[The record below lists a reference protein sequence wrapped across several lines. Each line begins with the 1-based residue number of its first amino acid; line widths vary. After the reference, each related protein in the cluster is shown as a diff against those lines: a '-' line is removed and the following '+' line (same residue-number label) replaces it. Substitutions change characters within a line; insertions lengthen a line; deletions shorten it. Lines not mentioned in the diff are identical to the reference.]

1 MTAKRILIKNGRV
14 IDPAS
19 QLDQVT
25 DIAIKK
31 KKIIGMGAA
40 IPSDFKADKI
50 IDASNLWVLPGIIDL
65 SAYLREPGQENKTR
79 INFETAAAAS
89 AGITRICCMPE
100 LDSPIDGGATVKL
113 IKSKAKQAGYSR
125 VSVIGSLTQGLAG
138 EQLSH
143 MGSLKYVGCV
153 GVSQGREK
161 IKDLATLR
169 KAMEYAGTFQLPL
182 FLHPI
187 EHSLMEKGGMHEGA
201 LSTRLGLA
209 PIPVASETIAMSQII
224 ALVELTNT
232 PVHFCRL
239 SAAASI
245 PLLKEAKDRGLP
257 VTADVAAHQLF
268 LTEMDVA
275 DYNPLCHTIPPLRTM
290 ADRDA
295 LRQAV
300 ADGVIDAICSDHQP
314 HEVDAK
320 LAPFEETMP
329 GISAFETLLPLSLRL
344 VEEGVLDKLQAIGLL
359 THKPA
364 ALINSKAGKLQAG
377 TVADLSLFDPDIMWQ
392 LEPHK
397 LLSEGKNTPFSGWG
411 FNGKTVQTFVKG
423 KSVYINTAE

>member
-1 MTAKRILIKNGRV
+1 MSDASSLLIKNGRI

-19 QLDQVT
+19 QFDQVA
-25 DIAIKK
+25 DIAIRK
-31 KKIIGMGAA
+31 KKIIAVGSA
-40 IPSDFKADKI
+40 IPKDFKVTEV
-50 IDASNLWVLPGIIDL
+50 IDAKNLWVLPGIIDL

-79 INFETAAAAS
+79 INFETHAAAS

-100 LDSPIDGGATVKL
+100 VDSPIDGGATVKL
-113 IKSKAKQAGYSR
+113 IKSKAKQAGYAR

-153 GVSQGREK
+153 GVSQGHEK

-169 KAMEYAGTFQLPL
+169 KAMEYAATFELPL

-187 EHSLMEKGGMHEGA
+187 EHSLMEQGGMHEGA

-209 PIPVASETIAMSQII
+209 PIPAASETIAIAQII

-239 SAAASI
+239 STAASI
-245 PLLKEAKDRGLP
+245 PLLKGAKDRGLP
-257 VTADVAAHQLF
+257 ITADVAAHQLF

-320 LAPFEETMP
+320 LAPFEETSP
-329 GISAFETLLPLSLRL
+329 GISGFETLLPLTLRL
-344 VEEGVLDKLQAIGLL
+344 VDEGVLTEMQAIALL
-359 THKPA
+359 TSKPA
-364 ALINSKAGKLQAG
+364 QLINSKAGKLQAG
-377 TVADLSLFDPDIMWQ
+377 SVADFSIFDPRTMWQ
-392 LEPHK
+392 LDVNK
-397 LLSEGKNTPFSGWG
+397 LFSEGKNTPFSGWG
-411 FNGKTVQTFVKG
+411 FEGKTVQTFVKG
-423 KSVYINTAE
+423 KSVYCL

>member
-1 MTAKRILIKNGRV
+1 MTAKTTLIKNGRV

-19 QLDQVT
+19 QLNQVT
-25 DIAIKK
+25 DIAIRK
-31 KKIIGMGAA
+31 KKIIGIGSG
-40 IPSDFKADKI
+40 IPQDFKAEKI
-50 IDASNLWVLPGIIDL
+50 IDASKLWVLPGIVDL

-79 INFETAAAAS
+79 INFETRAAAS

-100 LDSPIDGGATVKL
+100 VDSPIDGGATVKL
-113 IKSKAKQAGYSR
+113 IKSKAKQAGYAR

-153 GVSQGREK
+153 GVSQGHEK

-169 KAMEYAGTFQLPL
+169 KAMEYAATFALPL

-209 PIPVASETIAMSQII
+209 PIPAASETIALSQII

-239 SAAASI
+239 SSADSI
-245 PLLKEAKDRGLP
+245 PLLKDAKDRGLP

-290 ADRDA
+290 ADRNA

-320 LAPFEETMP
+320 LAPFEETKP
-329 GISAFETLLPLSLRL
+329 GISGFETLLPLALRL
-344 VEEGVLDKLQAIGLL
+344 VDEGVLTEMQAIALL
-359 THKPA
+359 TCKPA
-364 ALINSKAGKLQAG
+364 QLINSKAGKLQAG
-377 TVADLSLFDPDIMWQ
+377 AVADFSLFDPRTMWQ
-392 LEPHK
+392 LEATT
-397 LLSEGKNTPFSGWG
+397 LVSEGKNTPFSGWG
-411 FNGKTVQTFVKG
+411 FEGKTVQTFVKG
-423 KSVYINTAE
+423 KSIYCL